1 MAMVS
6 SGFMLEV
13 TLIDNGA
20 NTTTRSFE
28 LVATTA
34 TDATT
39 GAGAILTALGNVSD
53 GVVSSYS
60 IRETFVNDALSL
72 PASQAVQAEVSAS
85 MTCFVADAGGKKANY
100 RIPMPKSAIFNGT
113 IGKNA
118 NTVDT
123 ANVAV
128 LAFHALYA
136 SGTGVAHVSDGE
148 SAGGLIDGIRVSRKS
163 RQG

>member
-1 MAMVS
+1 MALVS
-6 SGFMLEV
+6 DGFVLEV

-28 LVATTA
+28 LKATTA
-34 TDATT
+34 GTAASDSATIL
-39 GAGAILTALGNVSD
+39 AGLADVSD

-72 PASQAVQAEVSAS
+72 PTSQAVQAEVSAS
-85 MTCFVADAGGKKANY
+85 MTCFIADAGGKKANY
-100 RIPMPKSAIFNGT
+100 RIPMPKTALFNGT

-123 ANVAV
+123 ANTAV
-128 LAFHALYA
+128 LAFHALYHP
-136 SGTGVAHVSDGE
+136 STGVAYLSDGE